1 VTPVLLAA
9 LFGATL
15 MAELLAFEGGLRL
28 GRWRSQ
34 RPDPEPPLPAR
45 VLVTGTLNMLAF
57 ILAFVFGL
65 ASSHHDSRSQ
75 SVFDES
81 VAIESTYQRADLL
94 PHDDRKALRQLLR
107 QYVDVRLRVPQPT
120 ADDVRQLR
128 ALQAQIWDR
137 AISSGRREGGS
148 PTPAPLLQSLTD
160 AIDVHGERAL
170 VGVRTRIPV
179 IVWIVLIAIMFIS
192 IASAGYLAGLAGAR
206 RSIAAAGYALVFAA
220 VIVMIVAADVP
231 GSEQFRTSHQALV
244 DLRSRLMEP

>member
-1 VTPVLLAA
+1 VSPVLLAT
-9 LFGATL
+9 LFLATL
-15 MAELLAFEGGLRL
+15 VAELLAFQAGLQL
-28 GRWRSQ
+28 GRWRSV
-34 RPDPEPPLPAR
+34 RANPEPPLPAR
-45 VLVTGTLNMLAF
+45 VLVTSTLNMLAF
-57 ILAFVFGL
+57 MLAFVFGL
-65 ASSHHDSRSQ
+65 ASSHYDSRSQ

-107 QYVDVRLRVPQPT
+107 QYVDVRLRVPQT
-120 ADDVRQLR
+120 VDDVYQLR

-170 VGVRTRIPV
+170 IGVRTRIP
-179 IVWIVLIAIMFIS
+179 IVAWIVLTAIMFMS

-206 RSIAAAGYALVFAA
+206 QSIAATGYALVFAA
-220 VIVMIVAADVP
+220 VIIMIVAADVP
-231 GSEQFRTSHQALV
+231 GTEQLRTSHQALV
-244 DLRSRLMEP
+244 DLRSRLTEP

>member
-9 LFGATL
+9 LFAATL
-15 MAELLAFEGGLRL
+15 VAELLAFEGGLRL

-45 VLVTGTLNMLAF
+45 VLVTSTLNMLAF

-65 ASSHHDSRSQ
+65 ASSHYDSRNQ

-81 VAIESTYQRADLL
+81 IAIESSYQRADLL
-94 PHDDRKALRQLLR
+94 PHDDREALRQLLR
-107 QYVDVRLRVPQPT
+107 QYVDVRLRVPQT

-128 ALQAQIWDR
+128 ALQAHIWDR
-137 AISSGRREGGS
+137 LSSGRREGGS

-179 IVWIVLIAIMFIS
+179 IVWIVLIAIMFMS

-206 RSIAAAGYALVFAA
+206 RSIAAAAYALVFAA

-231 GSEQFRTSHQALV
+231 GTEQLRTSHQALV

>member
-1 VTPVLLAA
+1 VSPVLLAV
-9 LFGATL
+9 LFSATL
-15 MAELLAFEGGLRL
+15 LAELLAFQGGLRL

-45 VLVTGTLNMLAF
+45 VLVTSTLNMLAF
-57 ILAFVFGL
+57 MLAFIFGL
-65 ASSHHDSRSQ
+65 ASSHYDTRSQ

-94 PHDDRKALRQLLR
+94 PHDDRKALRDLLR
-107 QYVDVRLRVPQPT
+107 QYVDVRLRVPQT
-120 ADDVRQLR
+120 ADDVYQLR

-170 VGVRTRIPV
+170 IGVRTRIP
-179 IVWIVLIAIMFIS
+179 IVAWLVLIAIMFMS

-206 RSIAAAGYALVFAA
+206 RSIAATGYALVFAA

-231 GSEQFRTSHQALV
+231 GTEQLRTSHQALV
-244 DLRSRLMEP
+244 DLRSRLTEP

>member
-1 VTPVLLAA
+1 VSPVLLAA
-9 LFGATL
+9 LFAATL

-34 RPDPEPPLPAR
+34 RANPEPPLPAR
-45 VLVTGTLNMLAF
+45 VLVTSTLNMLAF
-57 ILAFVFGL
+57 MLAFVFGL
-65 ASSHHDSRSQ
+65 ASSHYDSRSQ

-107 QYVDVRLRVPQPT
+107 QYVDVRLRVPQT

-128 ALQAQIWDR
+128 ALQAQVWDR

-170 VGVRTRIPV
+170 IGVRTRIP
-179 IVWIVLIAIMFIS
+179 IVAWLVLIAIMFTS

-206 RSIAAAGYALVFAA
+206 RSIAATGYALVFAA
-220 VIVMIVAADVP
+220 VIIMIVAADVP
-231 GSEQFRTSHQALV
+231 GTEQLRASHQALV
-244 DLRSRLMEP
+244 DLRSRLTEP

>member
-1 VTPVLLAA
+1 VGPVLLAA
-9 LFGATL
+9 LFLSTL
-15 MAELLAFEGGLRL
+15 VAELLAFQAGLRL
-28 GRWRSQ
+28 GRWRSGLAN
-34 RPDPEPPLPAR
+34 PEPPLPAR
-45 VLVTGTLNMLAF
+45 VLVTSTLNMLAF
-57 ILAFVFGL
+57 MLAFIFGL
-65 ASSHHDSRSQ
+65 ASSHYDSRSQ

-107 QYVDVRLRVPQPT
+107 QYVDVRLRVPQT
-120 ADDVRQLR
+120 ADDIRQLR

-170 VGVRTRIPV
+170 IGVRTRIPV
-179 IVWIVLIAIMFIS
+179 VAWIVLVSIMVMS
-192 IASAGYLAGLAGAR
+192 IASAGYLAGLAGAH

-231 GSEQFRTSHQALV
+231 GTEQLRTSHQALV
-244 DLRSRLMEP
+244 DLRSRLTEP

>member
-1 VTPVLLAA
+1 VSPVLLAA
-9 LFGATL
+9 LFLSTL
-15 MAELLAFEGGLRL
+15 VTELLAFEAGLRL
-28 GRWRSQ
+28 GRWRSG
-34 RPDPEPPLPAR
+34 RADPEPALPAR
-45 VLVTGTLNMLAF
+45 VLVTSTLNMLAF
-57 ILAFVFGL
+57 MLAFIFGL
-65 ASSHHDSRSQ
+65 ASNHYDSRSQ

-107 QYVDVRLRVPQPT
+107 QYVDVRLRVPQT
-120 ADDVRQLR
+120 ADDIRQLR

-170 VGVRTRIPV
+170 IGVRTRIP
-179 IVWIVLIAIMFIS
+179 IVAWIVLLAIMVMS

-206 RSIAAAGYALVFAA
+206 RSIAATGYALVFAA

-231 GSEQFRTSHQALV
+231 GTEQLRTSHQALV
-244 DLRSRLMEP
+244 DLRSRLTEP